1 MQANRI
7 NVSRRA
13 PWRIALD
20 ALSRV
25 WGSTARERQDTPPD
39 SHPKEAEAPSA
50 LAASS
55 EAAAAVASALAGA
68 SEATFGAVD
77 FLAQLDDAL
86 RFQYVSDA
94 SIEFIGYHR
103 DYLSMLTLHD
113 LVASEEADELH
124 ALVARARASGKLESA
139 TLTVVKSLTYPICVE
154 LRLLSTAAR
163 GMPGF
168 APAAFDVMH

>member
-20 ALSRV
+20 ALARV
-25 WGSTARERQDTPPD
+25 WPGAKRALPERELDAPFEEPQPP
-39 SHPKEAEAPSA
+39 
-50 LAASS
+50 
-55 EAAAAVASALAGA
+55 AAAAPATPVLPGVP
-68 SEATFGAVD
+68 EATLGAVD

-124 ALVARARASGKLESA
+124 ALVARRARAASSN
-139 TLTVVKSLTYPICVE
+139 
-154 LRLLSTAAR
+154 RR
-163 GMPGF
+163 R
-168 APAAFDVMH
+168 